1 MATVDKNFRIKN
13 GLVVEGSTATVGGE
27 DVLTKKQADQNYIIN
42 LIGGTA
48 TSSNTA
54 NAVVKRDSNGDFAA
68 GTITADLV
76 GNVTGTVSSL
86 SNHDT
91 GDLTEGSNL
100 YFTNQRA
107 LDATAQAY
115 DTAGSA
121 ANAYSDAVADANAYT
136 ENAITNLNLSQTY
149 DAYGAA
155 SAAESAANTYT
166 TNAINALTT
175 DDIEEGSSNKYFTNG
190 RAQDAV
196 GLNVGTGLTYDPTN
210 GSISVDNT
218 IANKSYVDTA
228 ISNLVDGAPALL
240 NTLNEIAAA
249 IGDDANYFTT
259 IANQIASKQN
269 NLTAG
274 SNIDITNDVISVT
287 GLTTNE
293 VSEGQNQY
301 FTTQR
306 AQDAIN
312 GTTPNLVGIN
322 YGWVAKEFAE
332 YTWIGNGSQ
341 SVVATWPLNYATAKL
356 LVHMRNGSHSQASE
370 IMVARDSS
378 NNLAISEYG
387 IVTTNGSLGDITAA
401 VDGSNIVLKI
411 TPTYNNGTDVAVK
424 GSAVLW
430 AD

>member
-91 GDLTEGSNL
+91 GDLAEGSNL

-115 DTAGSA
+115 DAYGAA
-121 ANAYSDAVADANAYT
+121 ANAYSDALADANTYT
-136 ENAITNLNLSQTY
+136 DNTITNLNLGSTY

-175 DDIEEGSSNKYFTNG
+175 DDIEEGSSNKYYTDS
-190 RAQDAV
+190 RARAS
-196 GLNVGTGLTYDPTN
+196 LSNGTGISYNSST
-210 GSISVDNT
+210 GEISVDNT

-228 ISNLVDGAPALL
+228 INNLVDGAPGLL
-240 NTLNEIAAA
+240 DTLNEIAAA

-274 SNIDITNDVISVT
+274 DFIDITNDVISVT
-287 GLTTNE
+287 GLTTDN
-293 VSEGQNQY
+293 VAEGSNQY

-306 AQDAIN
+306 AQDAIA
-312 GTTPNLVGIN
+312 GTTPTLAGVNF
-322 YGWVAKEFAE
+322 GWVAKEFAE

-341 SVVATWPLNYATAKL
+341 SVVATWPLSYATAKL

-411 TPTYNNGTDVAVK
+411 TPTHNNGTDVAVK
-424 GSAVLW
+424 GSAVVW